1 MAETPVCRPKLGP
14 SERLVN
20 THCDPPAH
28 GDSRNVPTDCLF
40 VLGKEADE
48 NQIMRTD
55 TNGGG
60 DHQKRGNEDETKNPT
75 GTTTTEASSTW
86 QLCYLWVALRSGGSS
101 WFCIK
106 LLEQVLAIKD
116 IL

>member
-55 TNGGG
+55 TNGGVIIRRG
-60 DHQKRGNEDETKNPT
+60 EMKMKQK
-75 GTTTTEASSTW
+75 
-86 QLCYLWVALRSGGSS
+86 
-101 WFCIK
+101 I
-106 LLEQVLAIKD
+106 LLEQQQKPPVHGNYVIYGWL
-116 IL
+116 